1 MNYYYLNNE
10 ISNSYNDNID
20 RFNEGIFETY
30 SNHIFSSD
38 EFSGLKKEK
47 EKEEEGSKIES
58 VKGFFYNTEPKI
70 NSKNN
75 NIIPTN
81 FTSKKIP
88 NIFDLENKNVLTP
101 PLELNLIFK
110 NENENQKIIEK
121 DKDKKFY
128 EDFINKKRKLY
139 MDNYDKSK
147 ENQKIGR
154 KAKISRK
161 TGLHNKF
168 SDDNIKKKIIL
179 IILKIM
185 LEFCNNKIRN
195 IYGNIIG
202 FGKYKKQLLK
212 IDIKKKNQQKLKFNK
227 NFINKTLKD
236 IFSEN
241 ISNKYL
247 NYDKNHNTNLIK
259 DLLNEKDEMKR
270 IQFENLFNFTF
281 LDCLKHFRGI
291 ETYPEFIGMTL
302 FEEECK
308 SFENEEDY
316 EDYKI
321 FLEYYTKNFE
331 DIINVKKNRNRK
343 PKNS

>member
-1 MNYYYLNNE
+1 MNNWSLNNE
-10 ISNSYNDNID
+10 ISDCYNDYSDIIYERN
-20 RFNEGIFETY
+20 FEK
-30 SNHIFSSD
+30 SFNHIFNPD
-38 EFSGLKKEK
+38 EFSGLKKE
-47 EKEEEGSKIES
+47 EEEEGSNLES
-58 VKGFFYNTEPKI
+58 VKGFFYNTEPKKI
-70 NSKNN
+70 TKTN
-75 NIIPTN
+75 NIVPTN

-88 NIFDLENKNVLTP
+88 NILDLENKNVLSP

-139 MDNYDKSK
+139 MNNYDKSK

-154 KAKISRK
+154 KAKISGK

-168 SDDNIKKKIIL
+168 SDDNIIKKIIL

-185 LEFCNNKIRN
+185 LEFCNNKKRN

-247 NYDKNHNTNLIK
+247 NYDKNHNKNLIK

-270 IQFENLFNFTF
+270 IVFENLFNFTF

-291 ETYPEFIGMTL
+291 ETYPELIGMTL
-302 FEEECK
+302 FEEVCK
-308 SFENEEDY
+308 RFENEDDY

-321 FLEYYTKNFE
+321 FLEYYTKYFE

>member
-1 MNYYYLNNE
+1 
-10 ISNSYNDNID
+10 
-20 RFNEGIFETY
+20 
-30 SNHIFSSD
+30 
-38 EFSGLKKEK
+38 
-47 EKEEEGSKIES
+47 
-58 VKGFFYNTEPKI
+58 
-70 NSKNN
+70 
-75 NIIPTN
+75 
-81 FTSKKIP
+81 
-88 NIFDLENKNVLTP
+88 
-101 PLELNLIFK
+101 
-110 NENENQKIIEK
+110 
-121 DKDKKFY
+121 
-128 EDFINKKRKLY
+128 

-168 SDDNIKKKIIL
+168 SDDNIIKKIIL

-247 NYDKNHNTNLIK
+247 NYDKNHNKNLIK

-270 IQFENLFNFTF
+270 IVFENLFNFTF

-291 ETYPEFIGMTL
+291 ETYPELIGMTL
-302 FEEECK
+302 FEEVCK
-308 SFENEEDY
+308 RFENEDDY

-321 FLEYYTKNFE
+321 FLEYYTKYFE
-331 DIINVKKNRNRK
+331 DIINIKKNRNRK